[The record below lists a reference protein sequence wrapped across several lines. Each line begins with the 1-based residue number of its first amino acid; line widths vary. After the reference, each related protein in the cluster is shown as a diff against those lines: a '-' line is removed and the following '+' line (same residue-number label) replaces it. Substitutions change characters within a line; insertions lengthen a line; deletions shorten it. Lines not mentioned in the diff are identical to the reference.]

1 MPTLMKAACEFDFD
15 AEVRRTLQGDLLSL
29 NACVECCDRHDQDK
43 IALFCENESG
53 ESAQYTFGQLRI
65 FSEKFACA
73 LRERGIQPGQC
84 VGGLLPRR
92 LELLITIL
100 GTWRVGAVFQPL
112 FTAFGP
118 KSIEHRVTTA
128 NTQIVVTNA
137 ANRSKLNGITGCSI
151 VTVGPG
157 GEMSDGDF
165 WAELNSA
172 PEGFLPEILT
182 GDDPL
187 MMMFTS
193 GTTGLAK
200 PLRVPIKALAAFA
213 SYQRDAVGLRPDDKF
228 WCIADPGWAYG
239 LYFGIAGPLALGHA
253 ITFVDGKFTAQS
265 CCDVIIKHGI
275 TNLIG
280 APTAYRILMAAPPEI
295 TSALK
300 GRLRAVSSAG
310 EPLNPKVVRWFDE
323 HLSAPIYDHYGQTE
337 VGMVLCN
344 HHGLEHPV
352 RIGSAG
358 FPSPGYRL
366 LVLNEDHVELPAG
379 IPGMLAIDRRASP
392 LLWFSGYMGIETSS
406 FVGDYYLTGDTV
418 AMNADGSI
426 TFVARA
432 DDVITSSGYR
442 IGPFDVESA
451 LIEHPAVADVA
462 VVGKP
467 DSERTE
473 IIKAFV
479 VLRGGHER
487 SDALVKDLQRHV
499 RERLSKHA
507 YPREVEFLDV
517 LPRTPSGKI
526 QRFALRNGAQ
536 K

>member
-112 FTAFGP
+112 FTAFGR

-137 ANRSKLNGITGCSI
+137 DNRSKLNGITGCSI

-157 GEMSDGDF
+157 GEMADGDF

-239 LYFGIAGPLALGHA
+239 LYFGIVGPLALGHA
-253 ITFVDGKFTAQS
+253 ITFVEGKFTAQS
-265 CCDVIIKHGI
+265 CC
-275 TNLIG
+275 
-280 APTAYRILMAAPPEI
+280 
-295 TSALK
+295 
-300 GRLRAVSSAG
+300 
-310 EPLNPKVVRWFDE
+310 
-323 HLSAPIYDHYGQTE
+323 
-337 VGMVLCN
+337 
-344 HHGLEHPV
+344 
-352 RIGSAG
+352 
-358 FPSPGYRL
+358 
-366 LVLNEDHVELPAG
+366 
-379 IPGMLAIDRRASP
+379 
-392 LLWFSGYMGIETSS
+392 
-406 FVGDYYLTGDTV
+406 
-418 AMNADGSI
+418 
-426 TFVARA
+426 
-432 DDVITSSGYR
+432 
-442 IGPFDVESA
+442 
-451 LIEHPAVADVA
+451 
-462 VVGKP
+462 
-467 DSERTE
+467 
-473 IIKAFV
+473 
-479 VLRGGHER
+479 
-487 SDALVKDLQRHV
+487 
-499 RERLSKHA
+499 
-507 YPREVEFLDV
+507 
-517 LPRTPSGKI
+517 
-526 QRFALRNGAQ
+526 
-536 K
+536 

>member
-1 MPTLMKAACEFDFD
+1 
-15 AEVRRTLQGDLLSL
+15 
-29 NACVECCDRHDQDK
+29 
-43 IALFCENESG
+43 
-53 ESAQYTFGQLRI
+53 
-65 FSEKFACA
+65 
-73 LRERGIQPGQC
+73 
-84 VGGLLPRR
+84 
-92 LELLITIL
+92 
-100 GTWRVGAVFQPL
+100 
-112 FTAFGP
+112 
-118 KSIEHRVTTA
+118 
-128 NTQIVVTNA
+128 
-137 ANRSKLNGITGCSI
+137 
-151 VTVGPG
+151 
-157 GEMSDGDF
+157 
-165 WAELNSA
+165 
-172 PEGFLPEILT
+172 
-182 GDDPL
+182 L

-310 EPLNPKVVRWFDE
+310 EPLNPKAVRWFDE

>member
-15 AEVRRTLQGDLLSL
+15 AEVRRALQGDFLSL

-65 FSEKFACA
+65 FSEKFAYA

-100 GTWRVGAVFQPL
+100 GTWRAGAVFQPL

-280 APTAYRILMAAPPEI
+280 APTAYRMLMAAPPEI

-310 EPLNPKVVRWFDE
+310 EPLNPKVVRWFHE

-392 LLWFSGYMGIETSS
+392 FLWFSGYMGIETSS

-473 IIKAFV
+473 IVKAFV